1 MREAAFI
8 KQNSEKW
15 KKFEILLGERYTG
28 DPDKLSELFIE
39 LTDDLSYAQT
49 NYPSSKINIYLNDLT
64 LRVHGNIYKN
74 KKEKSGRFFSFWK
87 TELPLSIYKNRKAL
101 LASLVIFTISIAI
114 GVVSAYYD
122 DSFVRVILGDNY
134 VNMTISN
141 IERGDPM
148 AVYKGEG
155 ETNMFLFITFNN
167 IRVAFMT
174 FAAGVAYAL
183 GTVYFL
189 FTNGVMLGSFQTF
202 FYKYDLFLHSVLTI
216 WIHGTIEISSIVI
229 AGGAGLVLGN
239 SLLFP
244 GTYSRGASLMRGAR
258 EGAKISLGLVPL
270 FIVAGFLEGFVTRHT
285 EMHNAVKLFI
295 ILASAGFIIYYFV
308 FYPKRI
314 HNQNNHAT
322 KN

>member
-15 KKFEILLGERYTG
+15 KSFENLLGERFTG

-49 NYPSSKINIYLNDLT
+49 NYPSSKITIYLNDLT

-74 KKEKSGRFFSFWK
+74 KKERSGRFFTFWK
-87 TELPLSIYKNRKAL
+87 TELPLTIYKNRNAL
-101 LASLVIFTISIAI
+101 LASLVIFSISIAI
-114 GVVSAYYD
+114 GVISAYYD
-122 DSFVRVILGDNY
+122 DSFVRIILGDSY

-155 ETNMFLFITFNN
+155 ETSMFLFITFNN
-167 IRVAFMT
+167 IKVALMT

-189 FTNGVMLGSFQTF
+189 FTNGIMLGSFQTF
-202 FYKYDLFLHSVLTI
+202 FYKYDLLLHSVLSI

-244 GTYSRGASLMRGAR
+244 GTYSRGESLLRGAR
-258 EGAKISLGLVPL
+258 EGAKISIGLIPL
-270 FIVAGFLEGFVTRHT
+270 FIIAGFLEGFVTRHT
-285 EMHNAVKLFI
+285 EMHDLIKLFI
-295 ILASAGFIIYYFV
+295 ILASAAFIIYYFI
-308 FYPKRI
+308 FYPI
-314 HNQNNHAT
+314 IINNQFKHAT

>member
-15 KKFEILLGERYTG
+15 KNFEILLGERYTG
-28 DPDKLSELFIE
+28 NPDKLSELFIE

-49 NYPSSKINIYLNDLT
+49 NYPSSKITIYLNDLA

-87 TELPLSIYKNRKAL
+87 TELPLTIYKNKNAL
-101 LASLVIFTISIAI
+101 LASLIIFSISIAI
-114 GVVSAYYD
+114 GVISAYYD
-122 DSFVRVILGDNY
+122 DSFVRVILGDHY

-174 FAAGVAYAL
+174 FAAGIAYAL

-202 FYKYDLFLHSVLTI
+202 FYKYDLLLQSILTI

-270 FIVAGFLEGFVTRHT
+270 FIIAGFLEGFVTRHT
-285 EMHNAVKLFI
+285 EMHDAIKLFI

-308 FYPKRI
+308 FYPKII
-314 HNQNNHAT
+314 HNQHNHAT

>member
-49 NYPSSKINIYLNDLT
+49 NYPSSKITIYLNDLT